1 MAEPDESKNDNSA
14 PASKRSKT
22 TVLSLAFVTMF
33 TMVGFAYMF
42 SIVAGGREIDAMQAM
57 NLASAQYVAG
67 NIVVAGDLAE
77 RSGLDQLNEEHMELY
92 PMQQF
97 LIGAGTH
104 ARANQAVS
112 PRDRHEQMEKALP
125 YLQRA
130 HDLGFPEGR
139 DSEGHR
145 MLGATL
151 HAMGRH
157 AKAAKHLKQAVEI
170 DLTLRAELLPLLAR
184 SLASS
189 ITAKPD
195 EALRT
200 IEAHLE
206 ESSLDERRRSEAEIL
221 RIELLNQLKR
231 YDDSLPVIARVEE
244 DIDGEVRS
252 QMPWA
257 LQLRDQL
264 SLQRGLARVG
274 RVIEAL
280 PPSISAQLIAG
291 VPIVA
296 GRELPEETK
305 AELNDVIKVLDQLQR
320 EADPKVAGSARL
332 LVAQSYLLL
341 NDPDLALARLTQARQ
356 QRPFDDRGLEGG
368 ISEIELLASRGMG
381 EDVAQTSRYLVR
393 EIGQSQYLDFPEI
406 VRENVKQRI
415 IDAIAMLRG
424 AGQFAPAVETA
435 TVTSPVLGVASSH
448 SQAGI
453 AYRDWGEATLAAGL
467 GPGGELSREASVL
480 AREQFR
486 GAGDAFAAAA
496 KEQFDTEEYVPTLW
510 LAIES
515 YQKGRHFS
523 RSAVLLED
531 YLRYEERGRIP
542 RALVAHGRAL
552 LADGNAK
559 GAIDSLQTCIIEYDR
574 DPMRYDARL
583 LAAQAA
589 ADLGDR
595 ERAREWLEANLS
607 DGQLTPQSPAWR
619 DSLLTLGE
627 MLFAES
633 LSQTLKSRELEWS
646 ERVEALR
653 ATRPTLQLAMRR
665 LDEAVKRY
673 WPMPR
678 TQTAAYSLARG
689 HLLTAELPEVE
700 LESTELQDTARR
712 GLSQKANAGR
722 QAALDQFA
730 MLSNYLQNQQRDSDL
745 SDKQRALLRNSLIG
759 QADTLRDM
767 GRFAEAADAYR
778 DMALRY
784 MNEPAS
790 LEAFLGQS
798 QMMRKIGRVREAD
811 LLIRQAN
818 VVLGRIGAQWDDEFD
833 MVTRYDR
840 AGWER
845 YLAWMVERLDQG
857 AQLTNQTAP

>member
-1 MAEPDESKNDNSA
+1 MAEPDEPKNDA
-14 PASKRSKT
+14 KPGGRSKA
-22 TVLSLAFVTMF
+22 TVASLGFVTMF

-42 SIVAGGREIDAMQAM
+42 SIVAGGREIDARQTM

-67 NIVVAGDLAE
+67 NIVVAGDLAAKAT
-77 RSGLDQLNEEHMELY
+77 LDEENEEEMELY

-97 LIGAGTH
+97 LIGAGSF
-104 ARANQAVS
+104 ARAHQAIS
-112 PRDRHEQMEKALP
+112 PRDRHEQMETALP
-125 YLQRA
+125 YLERSN
-130 HDLGFPEGR
+130 DLGFPDGR
-139 DSEGHR
+139 DAEGHR
-145 MLGATL
+145 MLGEAL
-151 HAMGRH
+151 HSIGRH
-157 AKAAKHLKQAVEI
+157 ERAVKHLRRAVEI
-170 DLTLRAELLPLLAR
+170 DLTLRSKLLPLLAR

-189 ITAKPD
+189 ISAKPD

-200 IEAHLE
+200 IVEHLNEA
-206 ESSLDERRRSEAEIL
+206 SLDNRGRSEAEIL

-231 YDDSLPVIARVEE
+231 YDDALPVIARVEDE
-244 DIDGEVRS
+244 ISDELQL

-257 LQLRDQL
+257 MQLQDQL
-264 SLQRGLARVG
+264 SLQRGVAHVG
-274 RVIEAL
+274 RIIESL
-280 PPSISAQLIAG
+280 PREITAQVIAG
-291 VPIVA
+291 IPVVS
-296 GRELPEETK
+296 GRKLPQDQQNELLET
-305 AELNDVIKVLDQLQR
+305 IRVLDQLQR
-320 EADPKVAGSARL
+320 EAEPKVAGSARL

-341 NDPDLALARLTQARQ
+341 DDPDLALARLTQARQ
-356 QRPFDDRGLEGG
+356 QRPFDSRGLEGG
-368 ISEIELLASRGMG
+368 VSEIELLASRAMG
-381 EDVAQTSRYLVR
+381 DDVVQTASYLVR
-393 EIGQSQYLDFPEI
+393 EIGQSQYLDFPETT
-406 VRENVKQRI
+406 RLEVKQRI
-415 IDAIAMLRG
+415 IDAIAELRG
-424 AGQFAPAVETA
+424 AGEFEPAVKTA

-453 AYRDWGEATLAAGL
+453 AYRDWGEATLEAGK
-467 GPGGELSREASVL
+467 GPGGELSREASVA
-480 AREQFR
+480 ARERFR
-486 GAGDAFAAAA
+486 GAGDAFSDAA
-496 KEQFDTEEYVPTLW
+496 KEQFDTDEYVPTLW

-523 RSAVLLED
+523 RSAALLED
-531 YLRYEERGRIP
+531 YLRYEDRGRIP

-559 GAIDSLQTCIIEYDR
+559 AAIDSLQTCIIEYDR

-595 ERAREWLEANLS
+595 ESAREWLEANLT

-633 LSQTLKSRELEWS
+633 LSDTLKARELEWS

-653 ATRPTLQLAMRR
+653 ATRPTLQAAMRR

-673 WPMPR
+673 WPLPR
-678 TQTAAYSLARG
+678 TQMAAYSLARG
-689 HLLTAELPEVE
+689 HLLSAELPEVE
-700 LESTELQDTARR
+700 LESDGLQDTARR
-712 GLSQKANAGR
+712 GLGQKANLER
-722 QAALDQFA
+722 KAALDQFA
-730 MLSNYLQNQQRDSDL
+730 MLANFLQNEQRDNDL

-767 GRFAEAADAYR
+767 DRYAEAAEAYR
-778 DMALRY
+778 DMSLRY

-798 QMMRKIGRVREAD
+798 QMMRKIGREREAD

-818 VVLGRIGAQWDDEFD
+818 LVLSRIGAQWDDEFD
-833 MVTRYDR
+833 KVTRYDR

-857 AQLTNQTAP
+857 AKLTSQATP

>member
-1 MAEPDESKNDNSA
+1 MAKPDETDTQDANPPSS
-14 PASKRSKT
+14 RSKT
-22 TVLSLAFVTMF
+22 TVASLAFVTMF

-42 SIVAGGREIDAMQAM
+42 SIVAGGREIDAPQTL

-67 NIVVAGDLAE
+67 NVIVAGDLAA
-77 RSGLDQLNEEHMELY
+77 RAKLNEKNEDERKLY

-97 LIGAGTH
+97 LIGAGTY

-112 PRDRHEQMEKALP
+112 LRDRQEQMEKALP

-130 HDLGFPEGR
+130 HSLGFPEGR
-139 DSEGHR
+139 DAEGHQ
-145 MLGATL
+145 MLGGTL
-151 HAMGRH
+151 NAIGRH
-157 AKAAKHLKQAVEI
+157 EQAAKHLKQAVDI
-170 DLTLRAELLPLLAR
+170 DLTLRGELLPLLAR

-189 ITAKPD
+189 ISAKPD

-200 IEAHLE
+200 IVAHLN
-206 ESSLDERRRSEAEIL
+206 ESGLDNRRRSEAEIL
-221 RIELLNQLKR
+221 RIELLNQLR
-231 YDDSLPVIARVEE
+231 RHDDALPVIARVEE
-244 DIDGEVRS
+244 DIAEDLAL
-252 QMPWA
+252 QKPWA
-257 LQLRDQL
+257 MQLQDQL
-264 SLQRGLARVG
+264 SLQRGVARVG
-274 RVIEAL
+274 RIIDTL
-280 PPSISAQLIAG
+280 PNSISAKIIAG
-291 VPIVA
+291 IPIVA
-296 GRELPEETK
+296 DRALPEDSQ
-305 AELNDVIKVLDQLQR
+305 AELKDVIRVLDQLQR

-341 NDPDLALARLTQARQ
+341 NDPDLALARLTQTRQ
-356 QRPFDDRGLEGG
+356 QRPFDARGLEGG
-368 ISEIELLASRGMG
+368 ISEMELLASRAMG
-381 EDVAQTSRYLVR
+381 DDVVQTARYLVR

-406 VRENVKQRI
+406 ARESVTQRI

-424 AGQFAPAVETA
+424 AGQYSPAADTA
-435 TVTSPVLGVASSH
+435 TVTAPVLGLASSY
-448 SQAGI
+448 SQAGM
-453 AYRDWGEATLAAGL
+453 AYRDWGEATLEAGM
-467 GPGGELSREASVL
+467 GPGGELSREASEL
-480 AREQFR
+480 ARERFR
-486 GAGDAFAAAA
+486 SAGDAYAAAA
-496 KEQFDTEEYVPTLW
+496 KEQFDTDEYVSTLW

-523 RSAVLLED
+523 RSAALLED
-531 YLRYEERGRIP
+531 YLRYEDRGRIP

-552 LADGNAK
+552 LADGNPKA
-559 GAIDSLQTCIIEYDR
+559 AIASLQTCIIEYER

-595 ERAREWLEANLS
+595 QRAREWLEANLN

-633 LSQTLKSRELEWS
+633 LSQTLKARELD
-646 ERVEALR
+646 RDKRIEALR
-653 ATRPTLQLAMRR
+653 ETRPTLEQAMRR
-665 LDEAVKRY
+665 LDEAVQRY
-673 WPMPR
+673 WPEPR

-689 HLLTAELPEVE
+689 HLLATELPEIE
-700 LESTELQDTARR
+700 LTSTELQDTARR
-712 GLSQKANAGR
+712 GLSQKANSRR

-730 MLSNYLQNQQRDSDL
+730 MLANYLQNQQRDSDL
-745 SDKQRALLRNSLIG
+745 SDKQRALLRNALIG

-767 GRFAEAADAYR
+767 NRFAEAADAYR

-811 LLIRQAN
+811 LLIRQAD
-818 VVLGRIGAQWDDEFD
+818 VVLSRIGAQWDDEFD
-833 MVTRYDR
+833 QVTRYDR

-857 AQLTNQTAP
+857 AQLTNQSAP